1 MLGSASG
8 SLPNHPGHPPAAPG
22 GLVSLVPDLVLG
34 PRKPLDI
41 GELQQPGRTDT
52 TRFFGTGSRV
62 PMDWAASAIKP
73 GRRSL
78 HGTSMVHGRATCR
91 SGYLPNRHGGEPRC
105 GGAAW
110 GRLARHQGTLS
121 TRAHAEYG
129 RDQAMGSPCYPDEG
143 CFLAM
148 DGSVLLDDPNA
159 YLGRVLKGR
168 GAPNHE
174 L

>member
-73 GRRSL
+73 GRQSL
-78 HGTSMVHGRATCR
+78 NRTSMDRRRAQ
-91 SGYLPNRHGGEPRC
+91 SG
-105 GGAAW
+105 
-110 GRLARHQGTLS
+110 
-121 TRAHAEYG
+121 
-129 RDQAMGSPCYPDEG
+129 
-143 CFLAM
+143 
-148 DGSVLLDDPNA
+148 
-159 YLGRVLKGR
+159 
-168 GAPNHE
+168 
-174 L
+174 